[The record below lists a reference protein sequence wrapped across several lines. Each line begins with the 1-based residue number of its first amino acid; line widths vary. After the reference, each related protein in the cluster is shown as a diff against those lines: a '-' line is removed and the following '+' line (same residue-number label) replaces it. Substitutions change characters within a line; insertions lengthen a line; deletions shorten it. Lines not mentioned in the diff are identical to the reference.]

1 MAQNDKHPAFE
12 LRDIPAALGLLS
24 RLPIKV
30 DFEHARSRAALS
42 VWAYPIVGIV
52 IGAISGLIGTL
63 AHFVGL
69 PALAVAALSIAASII
84 LTGAMHEDG
93 LADSADGLWGGWDKD
108 HRLKIMKD
116 SFVGVYGVVAVGLS
130 LVLRISLLAAL
141 VGELNLI
148 LACIGIGA
156 ISRAPMVALM
166 FALPNARDEGLSA
179 SVGHAPAAQMAVAL
193 GLGSVVVVASLFTA
207 GLFVIAM
214 VTITTLL
221 WAMIARAKIGGQTG
235 DILGAT
241 QQLSEIAALI
251 GLSIWL
257 A

>member
-1 MAQNDKHPAFE
+1 
-12 LRDIPAALGLLS
+12 
-24 RLPIKV
+24 
-30 DFEHARSRAALS
+30 
-42 VWAYPIVGIV
+42 
-52 IGAISGLIGTL
+52 
-63 AHFVGL
+63 
-69 PALAVAALSIAASII
+69 
-84 LTGAMHEDG
+84 
-93 LADSADGLWGGWDKD
+93 
-108 HRLKIMKD
+108 MKD

-141 VGELNLI
+141 VGEVNLI

-221 WAMIARAKIGGQTG
+221 WAMIARAQIGGQTG